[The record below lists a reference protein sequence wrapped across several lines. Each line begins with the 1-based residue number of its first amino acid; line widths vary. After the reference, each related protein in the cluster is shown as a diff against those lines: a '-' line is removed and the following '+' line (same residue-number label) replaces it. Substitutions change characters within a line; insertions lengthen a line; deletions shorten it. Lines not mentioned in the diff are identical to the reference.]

1 MHVLKC
7 TSCDLLIHVVPVARG
22 FCARCPSCG
31 SRVIKNSS
39 ISLSGE
45 LAIALAALVLFL
57 PAQFYAL
64 VSIDLIGVPL
74 STTVTSGSVILLDTF
89 PFVGALV
96 IFCVA
101 IAPLLYLLTIII
113 SNISVSL
120 RNARVLYYSSSM
132 LKIIRHWVMVD
143 VFLVSLAVGCF
154 KVQDF
159 AEISVDKGLLSFV
172 LLQVLTA
179 VLLARVSPK
188 RYWNALGENQR
199 QQEENEETSV
209 TPDTLVGC
217 SLCGLTQSAHH
228 QHCTRCGKKLEHR
241 KFQSIQKTWAS
252 LLAAVV
258 FIFPANLYP
267 ISILLTNG
275 KRLEDTIFSGV
286 ASLIKQGMY
295 GIAIIIFTASII
307 VPVVK
312 IICLAYILLCIH
324 FKVESGR
331 KLRMKLY
338 RFVKWIGKW
347 SMMDLCVIAIMV
359 SLIDRGNL
367 LDFTPGPG
375 AIAFGLVVVL
385 TMIAAESLDSRLI
398 WDKYEQ
404 R

>member
-1 MHVLKC
+1 MHVLRC
-7 TSCDLLIHVVPVARG
+7 ASCDLLLHEIPVARG
-22 FCARCPSCG
+22 FSARCPHCG
-31 SRVIKNSS
+31 TRVIKNSS

-45 LAIALAALVLFL
+45 LAIALAALVLFV
-57 PAQFYAL
+57 PAQLYPL
-64 VSIDLIGVPL
+64 VTINLFGVPF
-74 STTVTSGSVILLDTF
+74 STTVTSGSIILLDTF
-89 PFVGALV
+89 PFVGSLV

-101 IAPLLYLLTIII
+101 IAPLSFLLTLLS
-113 SNISVSL
+113 SNLALYI
-120 RNARVLYYSSSM
+120 RNAKALNYSTRVLKY
-132 LKIIRHWVMVD
+132 IRHWVMVD

-154 KVQDF
+154 KVRDF
-159 AEISVDKGLLSFV
+159 AEVSVDAGLLSFV
-172 LLQVLTA
+172 LLQILTA
-179 VLLARVSPK
+179 VLLSRVSPK
-188 RYWNALGENQR
+188 RYWDAFGETDEER
-199 QQEENEETSV
+199 KESIEICGQERELAS
-209 TPDTLVGC
+209 C
-217 SLCGLTQSAHH
+217 KLCGLTQPRNHE
-228 QHCTRCGKKLEHR
+228 HCTRCGSKMEHR
-241 KFQSIQKTWAS
+241 VYQSIQKTWAS

-258 FIFPANLYP
+258 FIFPANFYP

-295 GIAIIIFTASII
+295 GIAIIIFTASIV
-307 VPVVK
+307 VPVAK

>member
-1 MHVLKC
+1 MHVLRC
-7 TSCDLLIHVVPVARG
+7 ASCDLLLNEIPVARG
-22 FCARCPSCG
+22 FSARCPHCG
-31 SRVIKNSS
+31 TRVIKNSS

-45 LAIALAALVLFL
+45 LAIAIAALTLFI
-57 PAQFYAL
+57 PAQLYPL
-64 VSIDLIGVPL
+64 VTIKLFGVPF
-74 STTVTSGSVILLDTF
+74 STTVTSGSLILLDTF
-89 PFVGALV
+89 PFVGSLV

-101 IAPLLYLLTIII
+101 IAPLLYLLTILT
-113 SNISVSL
+113 SNFAL
-120 RNARVLYYSSSM
+120 YTRNAKALYYSTRI
-132 LKIIRHWVMVD
+132 LKYIRHWVMVD

-154 KVQDF
+154 KVRDF
-159 AEISVDKGLLSFV
+159 AEVDVDAGLLSFV
-172 LLQVLTA
+172 LLQILTA
-179 VLLARVSPK
+179 ALLSRVSPK
-188 RYWNALGENQR
+188 RYWDAFGENDDGR
-199 QQEENEETSV
+199 NPPEDVSGKEIELIS
-209 TPDTLVGC
+209 C
-217 SLCGLTQSAHH
+217 KLCGFTQHKSH
-228 QHCTRCGKKLEHR
+228 QHCCRCGTKMEHR
-241 KFQSIQKTWAS
+241 VFQSIQKTWAC

-258 FIFPANLYP
+258 FIFPANFYP

-307 VPVVK
+307 VPVAK

-324 FKVESGR
+324 FRVESGR

-338 RFVKWIGKW
+338 RFVRWIGKW

>member
-1 MHVLKC
+1 MHVLRC
-7 TSCDLLIHVVPVARG
+7 ASCDLLLHEVPVTRG
-22 FCARCPSCG
+22 FSARCPHCD

-45 LAIALAALVLFL
+45 LAIAIAALVLFI
-57 PAQFYAL
+57 PAQLYPL
-64 VSIDLIGVPL
+64 VTINLFGVPF
-74 STTVTSGSVILLDTF
+74 STTVTSGSVVLLDTF
-89 PFVGALV
+89 PFVGTLV

-101 IAPLLYLLTIII
+101 IAPLLYLLTILA
-113 SNISVSL
+113 SHFSL
-120 RNARVLYYSSSM
+120 FIRNATALRYSTKI
-132 LKIIRHWVMVD
+132 LKYIRHWVMVD

-154 KVQDF
+154 KVRDF
-159 AEISVDKGLLSFV
+159 AEVSPDAGLLSFV
-172 LLQVLTA
+172 LLQILTA
-179 VLLARVSPK
+179 VLLSRVSPK
-188 RYWNALGENQR
+188 RYWDAFGLSKESR
-199 QQEENEETSV
+199 EESTEIKCEEN
-209 TPDTLVGC
+209 TLTAC
-217 SLCGLTQSAHH
+217 KLCGLTQHSDHE
-228 QHCTRCGKKLEHR
+228 HCIRCGTKTEHR
-241 KFQSIQKTWAS
+241 VFQSMQKTWAS

-258 FIFPANLYP
+258 FIFPANFYP

-307 VPVVK
+307 VPVAK